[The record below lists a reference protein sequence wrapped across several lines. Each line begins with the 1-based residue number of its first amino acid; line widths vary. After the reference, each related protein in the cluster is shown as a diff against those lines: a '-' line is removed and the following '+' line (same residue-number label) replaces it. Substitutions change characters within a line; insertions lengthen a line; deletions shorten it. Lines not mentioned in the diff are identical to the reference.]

1 MRVEI
6 QKSRKA
12 LPKHELEPLGSSNLF
27 FTWYYITGAIHFVS
41 VYAWEQYWFWHS
53 NEWLSFLYLGTTP
66 PDGCTSSSTTTP
78 SSRATSSIIMR
89 DRRQRLWQSG
99 SQEIYKCLRGLA
111 TFHQRLCYYKCK
123 IHISAPDSCNCS
135 IVIRIWLTLA
145 ALLRNF
151 YSFVMSLLEKSKIQF
166 YVEAGCS

>member
-1 MRVEI
+1 
-6 QKSRKA
+6 
-12 LPKHELEPLGSSNLF
+12 
-27 FTWYYITGAIHFVS
+27 
-41 VYAWEQYWFWHS
+41 
-53 NEWLSFLYLGTTP
+53 
-66 PDGCTSSSTTTP
+66 
-78 SSRATSSIIMR
+78 MR

-135 IVIRIWLTLA
+135 IVIKIWLTLA

-151 YSFVMSLLEKSKIQF
+151 SLCDVSAGKVKDSVLCRSWLLLKSSFPLFNFLGEIVSRGFHCKENQPLSCFFWSKTNVVSLEIS
-166 YVEAGCS
+166 YAGSWSTNGVTLGSLSSFLRTKETLQNVICCKRCIKWAYF

>member
-1 MRVEI
+1 
-6 QKSRKA
+6 
-12 LPKHELEPLGSSNLF
+12 
-27 FTWYYITGAIHFVS
+27 
-41 VYAWEQYWFWHS
+41 
-53 NEWLSFLYLGTTP
+53 
-66 PDGCTSSSTTTP
+66 
-78 SSRATSSIIMR
+78 MR

-151 YSFVMSLLEKSKIQF
+151 SLCDVSAGKVKDSVLCRSWLLLKSSFPLFNFLGEIVSRGFHCKENQPLSCFFWSKTNVVSLEIS
-166 YVEAGCS
+166 YAGSWSTNGVTLGSLSSFLRTKETLQNVICCKRCIKWAYF

>member
-1 MRVEI
+1 
-6 QKSRKA
+6 
-12 LPKHELEPLGSSNLF
+12 
-27 FTWYYITGAIHFVS
+27 
-41 VYAWEQYWFWHS
+41 
-53 NEWLSFLYLGTTP
+53 
-66 PDGCTSSSTTTP
+66 
-78 SSRATSSIIMR
+78 MR

-135 IVIRIWLTLA
+135 IVIKIWLTLA

-151 YSFVMSLLEKSKIQF
+151 SLCDVSAGKVKDSVLCQSWLLLKSSFPLFNFLGEIVFRGFHCKENQPLSSFFWSKTN
-166 YVEAGCS
+166 VVS